1 MKRVQL
7 LCLLLLAFL
16 TPYAYAGI
24 NLEED
29 LDEDELIDI
38 EESINRFEF
47 FGDVQLRSDSVRDLP
62 RPTQKDF
69 DRVTSRARV
78 GVLWIPQEN
87 IEFGLTGKINLS
99 TQSNSKT
106 VFNYDNEKADDI
118 SLDELYL
125 NYFINDKTSI
135 QIGQTHFPLQLSPM
149 LWDADLRPQGLSISH
164 RHEYSLYNSV
174 ELVGGLFLGN
184 HLVGDDSNIK
194 AIQAVFNFGEGKNTN
209 YNIILSYL
217 DFNNLGDLARNGLPR
232 TNLVTAGG
240 DFLNDFNNADVQVN
254 LNLNQHSFPISAKI
268 NLTNNLTTGSDDF
281 GARADLIFGDSVS
294 RQGIEIGVAVQRVQ
308 REALVAAFNDDDW
321 WFPTHMRGT
330 GTWLAY
336 GINESLRVKATVF
349 IERRDNQA
357 KNNKRAL
364 FDLQYSF

>member
-1 MKRVQL
+1 MKRFKL
-7 LCLLLLAFL
+7 LSLLLAAFSM
-16 TPYAYAGI
+16 PYSYAGI
-24 NLEED
+24 NLEEE

-47 FGDVQLRSDSVRDLP
+47 FADVQLRSDSVRDLP
-62 RPTQKDF
+62 RATQKDF
-69 DRVTSRARV
+69 DRATIRARV
-78 GVLWIPQEN
+78 GVLWFPQDN
-87 IEFGLTGKINLS
+87 IEIGLTGKINLS

-125 NYFINDKTSI
+125 NYFINDRTMI

-149 LWDADLRPQGLSISH
+149 LWDDDLRPQGLSVSH
-164 RHEYSLYNSV
+164 RHEYSLYNSI
-174 ELVGGLFLGN
+174 ELVGGMFLGN
-184 HLVGDDSNIK
+184 HLKGDDSNIK
-194 AIQAVFNFGEGKNTN
+194 AVQAVFNFGEGKNTN

-217 DFNNLGDLARNGLPR
+217 DFNNLNDIALNGLSR

-240 DFLNDFNNADVQVN
+240 NFVNDFNNADIQVN
-254 LNLNQHSFPISAKI
+254 LNLNQHSFPVSASL
-268 NLTNNLTTGSDDF
+268 NLTNNLAVGSDDF
-281 GARADLIFGDSVS
+281 GARADLIFGDSVN
-294 RQGIEIGVAVQRVQ
+294 RQGLELGVAVHRIQ
-308 REALVAAFNDDDW
+308 REAVVAAFNDDDW
-321 WFPTHMRGT
+321 WFPSHMRGT

-364 FDLQYSF
+364 FDLQYNF